1 VVGGKETSMSLSV
14 VIVSYNYGMFTAQA
28 IDSVLSQTKMPDRIL
43 FVDDCS
49 AEGDIGCEVA
59 KCFGIDVIRRENNY
73 GVLKNFQDIL
83 FNQVTTDR
91 MIMLGA
97 DNWFRNDAIEKMGAE
112 DADIVSTDYYTTGS
126 GVKETGIAIHPKYVY
141 ENGYYIRKFPH
152 YDSPDKIREKIRD
165 KNFIHGSSLFN
176 VALSRACGG
185 YKIMDP
191 NPGGRGLCED
201 WGNWIGMIA
210 AGGRVRHIP
219 EPLLYYRKHRFNW
232 GGI

>member
-1 VVGGKETSMSLSV
+1 MSLSV
-14 VIVSYNYGMFTAQA
+14 VIVSYNYGMFAAQA

-49 AEGDIGCEVA
+49 VKGDIGCEVA
-59 KCFGIDVIRRENNY
+59 GEFGIEVIRREVNY

-83 FNQVTTDR
+83 FHQVTTER

-97 DNWFRNDAIEKMGAE
+97 DNWLRNDAVEKMSAE
-112 DADIVSTDYYTTGS
+112 EADIVSTDYYTTGS
-126 GVKETGIAIHPKYVY
+126 GIKETHIATNRKYVY
-141 ENGYYIRKFPH
+141 DNGYYIRRFS
-152 YDSPDKIREKIRD
+152 YYTSPEKIKEKIRE

-185 YKIMDP
+185 YKIMEP
-191 NPGGRGLCED
+191 NPGGKGLCED
-201 WGNWIGMIA
+201 WGNWIGMIE
-210 AGGRVRHIP
+210 AGARVRHIP

>member
-1 VVGGKETSMSLSV
+1 MSISV
-14 VIVSYNYGMFTAQA
+14 VIISYNYGMFAAQA
-28 IDSVLSQTKMPDRIL
+28 IDSVLSQTKRLDRIV

-49 AEGDIGCEVA
+49 ADGDIGCAVA
-59 KCFGIDVIRRENNY
+59 ERFGIDVIRRENNY

-97 DNWFRNDAIEKMGAE
+97 DNWFRNDAIEKMSAE

-126 GVKETGIAIHPKYVY
+126 GIKETGIATNWKYVY
-141 ENGYYIRKFPH
+141 ENGYYVRRFPH
-152 YDSPDKIREKIRD
+152 YTSPEKIKEKIRE

-176 VALSRACGG
+176 VVLSRACGG
-185 YKIMDP
+185 YKIMNP

-201 WGNWIGMIA
+201 WGNWSGMIE
-210 AGGRVRHIP
+210 AGARLCHIP

-232 GGI
+232 GRI